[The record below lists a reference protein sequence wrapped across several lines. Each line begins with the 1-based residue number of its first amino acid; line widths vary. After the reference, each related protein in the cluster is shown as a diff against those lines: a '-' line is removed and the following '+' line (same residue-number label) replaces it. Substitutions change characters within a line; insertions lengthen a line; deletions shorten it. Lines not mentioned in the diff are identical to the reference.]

1 MSKNFT
7 KLEVGSWYLNRSGAV
22 AQIVDVRSGQFPYLS
37 SQGGYFD
44 SAGTSSKASQ
54 KLNLVTEIESL
65 LIKPKKKKKK
75 VKKTLR
81 RYCNVYLEYPAMN
94 RHTGG
99 TPFAFMYETKA
110 DAIRNATKGQNLLV
124 AGFEILV
131 EYAVE
136 E

>member
-1 MSKNFT
+1 MGKNFT
-7 KLEVGSWYLNRSGAV
+7 KLEVGSWYLNRSGAIV
-22 AQIVDVRSGQFPYLS
+22 QIVDVRSGQFPYLS
-37 SQGGYFD
+37 SQGRYFSSD
-44 SAGTSSKASQ
+44 GTSSNGSQ
-54 KLNLVTEIESL
+54 KLNLVTELEPLVIR
-65 LIKPKKKKKK
+65 PKKRK

-99 TPFAFMYETKA
+99 APFAFMYETRA

-131 EYAVE
+131 EYEVE